1 MAASV
6 QPRVGV
12 PSAFRT
18 VAAAVVALIAGIL
31 LGMGLAFAAVGL
43 LPFIAGGT
51 LDCSVNTNGSIST
64 CTDSSGQVVKVP
76 HHIHIKQ

>member
-1 MAASV
+1 MAVSV
-6 QPRVGV
+6 QPRAGV

-18 VAAAVVALIAGIL
+18 VVAAVVALIAGLL
-31 LGMGLAFAAVGL
+31 LGMGLALAAVGL

-51 LDCSVNTNGSIST
+51 LNCSVNANGSVTT
-64 CTDSSGQVVKVP
+64 CTDSGGQVVKVP

>member
-1 MAASV
+1 MAVSV

-12 PSAFRT
+12 PSALRT
-18 VAAAVVALIAGIL
+18 IVAAVVALIAGLL
-31 LGMGLAFAAVGL
+31 LGMGLALGAVGL

-51 LDCSVNTNGSIST
+51 LDCSVNANGSVTT

-76 HHIHIKQ
+76 HHIHIKL